1 MRETII
7 EFIKEILKDNNSF
20 VQDVFIN
27 LKDDTNLRDD
37 LGLTSFDL
45 AALTVMIEDEYD
57 VDVFENQLV
66 FTLGEIVQVVK
77 DNS

>member
-1 MRETII
+1 MREIII
-7 EFIKEILKDNNSF
+7 EFIKEILKDNDSF
-20 VQDVFIN
+20 DQDVFTD
-27 LKDDTNLRDD
+27 LKDNANLRDD

-66 FTLGEIVQVVK
+66 FTLGEIIQVIK

>member
-57 VDVFENQLV
+57 VDVFENHLV

>member
-1 MRETII
+1 MREIII
-7 EFIKEILKDNNSF
+7 EFIKEILKDNDSF
-20 VQDVFIN
+20 DQDVFPD
-27 LKDDTNLRDD
+27 LKDNANLRDD

-66 FTLGEIVQVVK
+66 FTLGEIIQVVK